1 MLNASSVYNEFVFSS
16 VRHTWSRSNITSTL
30 GMAKVGGLNLKG
42 PVFFQAE
49 NIPVQKNCRLMI
61 CL

>member
-30 GMAKVGGLNLKG
+30 GMAKVGGLNLTG
-42 PVFFQAE
+42 PVFFFKRK
-49 NIPVQKNCRLMI
+49 IFRFKKIVG
-61 CL
+61 